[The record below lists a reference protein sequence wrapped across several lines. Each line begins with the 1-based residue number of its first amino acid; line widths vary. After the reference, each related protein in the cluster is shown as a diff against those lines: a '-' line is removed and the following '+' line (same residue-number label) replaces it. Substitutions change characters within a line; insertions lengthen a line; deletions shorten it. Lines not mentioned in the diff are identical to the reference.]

1 LEKAGF
7 FKTSLKKTLL
17 LVVLFL
23 LIYLVTSLF
32 AYLENRTK
40 CFPITVI
47 TVEEKPVKEMI
58 KSIKTCSFSVES
70 EKMTFDSSIFNH
82 YETPPVKDIFLFY
95 VEIPFADWLMFSEM
109 ENAIPEANPFLLRI
123 VSKYSSSKLKIFLL
137 AYITLF
143 FLGLIILFRVAP
155 SKKEPHYNYKKTAIL
170 TVLLYLLF
178 SAPAFVIFNSG
189 ILLFAFLILI
199 TLLIAYISLLLIL
212 YRLVFTGERRWN

>member
-1 LEKAGF
+1 MKKTGF
-7 FKTSLKKTLL
+7 LKPALKKTSLLL
-17 LVVLFL
+17 VLFL

-32 AYLENRTK
+32 AYLETRTK

-47 TVEEKPVKEMI
+47 TVEEEPVKEMI

-95 VEIPFADWLMFSEM
+95 LEIPFADWPMFSEM

-123 VSKYSSSKLKIFLL
+123 VSKYFSSKLKIFLL

-155 SKKEPHYNYKKTAIL
+155 SKNEPHYNYKKTAAF
-170 TVLLYLLF
+170 TVFLFILF
-178 SAPAFVIFNSG
+178 SIPAFVIFNSG
-189 ILLFAFLILI
+189 ILLFVFFILI
-199 TLLIAYISLLLIL
+199 TLLIAYISILSIL
-212 YRLVFTGERRWN
+212 YRLIFSGER